1 MTRSSD
7 GERGANADVDQ
18 NANTNANTNTNADV
32 DLAVG
37 ADGDVTVGETPDTG
51 RRSGAAS
58 PGEGGRDPLTVARA
72 LVAMSRP
79 DQLLLMAAVYAAG
92 LAAAVERGAPFGVE
106 RAVVGF
112 LVFLP
117 VAASVHYANEYADYG
132 TDLLTERTPFSGGS
146 GALARTGLSR
156 RLPLRAAVVTLT
168 LGTVAAAGAVAT
180 GRLSPSAVGVLGV
193 IAVLGWQYSVG
204 PLALAWR
211 GWGEL
216 DNAFLGGIALPVYG
230 VAVAAGS
237 VRPWAVLAF
246 VPFGC
251 VVFVNLLATT
261 WPDRR
266 ADAAVGKDTL
276 ATRLEPRT
284 LRGLYAGG
292 ALAAVGTMAL
302 VHGGPVP
309 AAVCVATAVPLA
321 GLVVGW
327 TRYTR
332 QRSPFPTVATM
343 VGVGLVQAAVW
354 GWLAVGT

>member
-1 MTRSSD
+1 MT
-7 GERGANADVDQ
+7 GATDADPETT
-18 NANTNANTNTNADV
+18 A
-32 DLAVG
+32 G
-37 ADGDVTVGETPDTG
+37 ADGDVGADRGVDATPEPD
-51 RRSGAAS
+51 RRPGTAS
-58 PGEGGRDPLTVARA
+58 SHGGPQRGPLTVVGA
-72 LVAMSRP
+72 LAAMSRP
-79 DQLLLMAAVYAAG
+79 EQLLLMAAVYAAG
-92 LAAAVERGAPFGVE
+92 LAAAVERGAPVGID

-112 LVFLP
+112 LVYLP

-156 RLPLRAAVVTLT
+156 RLPLRAAVVSLT
-168 LGTVAAAGAVAT
+168 LGTVAVAGAVAT
-180 GRLSPSAVGVLGV
+180 GWVSASAAGVLAV

-216 DNAFLGGIALPVYG
+216 DNAFLGGVALPVYG
-230 VAVAAGS
+230 VAVAAGT

-276 ATRLEPRT
+276 ATRLAPRT
-284 LRGLYAGG
+284 LRRLYAAG

-327 TRYTR
+327 ARYTR

-343 VGVGLVQAAVW
+343 VAVGLVQAAVW
-354 GWLAVGT
+354 GWLAVGA